1 MKHPIES
8 AFEKEMTRPGV
19 STFIA
24 FTRAVRG
31 RGFDRYKI
39 GKFFNK
45 LVDKEDYE
53 RRCRDSLILQI
64 TALSAPK

>member
-1 MKHPIES
+1 MKHPIEL
-8 AFEKEMTRPGV
+8 AFEKEITRPGV

-45 LVDKEDYE
+45 LVDKDDYE
-53 RRCRDSLILQI
+53 KKYRDSLILQI

>member
-1 MKHPIES
+1 MKHPIEL
-8 AFEKEMTRPGV
+8 AFEKEITRPGV

-31 RGFDRYKI
+31 RGFDRFKI

-45 LVDKEDYE
+45 LVDKDEYE
-53 RRCRDSLILQI
+53 KRCKESLVLQI
-64 TALSAPK
+64 TALSPLK